1 MVGARKAATDGAE
14 ELAEV
19 LLFECQIAIVI
30 ECGGLFFLAPWLPRR
45 RPVDD
50 DSNWA
55 RICVWITCESAVT
68 L

>member
-1 MVGARKAATDGAE
+1 M
-14 ELAEV
+14 